1 MLLSQLSLLLA
12 LTASPPQAYVVAAAT
27 EPSAPGEVVLPSADS
42 VLATVRDAL
51 LRGRPWQA
59 SLLVAPV
66 LSDSQQR
73 SPVAVYLAATAASR
87 WGGWGEVGRLLE
99 GESWIDSLFGGQARV
114 MLARAALERGADSL
128 ALVHALAARRGLDA
142 ESEGQRL
149 LLLAGALERVDARD
163 SAAATWERS
172 AERLPLIADWLLVRA
187 AAVTDDSTARAGLY
201 ARIGA
206 RPARERMRWSEAA
219 AHERTGDLD
228 GAAERYARLGA
239 RLTALRLRIRASA
252 DSAPRAAVRRDLLA
266 VLEAGGSPAAVRDAI
281 GLLDSLFAPL
291 TPAEELS
298 VGLAAEEAGLAQRA
312 TEGFAAAFA
321 AGLGASAERYA
332 YASALSRI
340 GRHGDAAHQYNLVR
354 SPRSLAAHAAYLR
367 ARALVRDGQLV
378 EGRSA
383 LLAIGRTLASDTNA
397 ASSALY
403 LLGDLASDDG
413 ADRLARTYYRRV
425 ALRYPGSRFA
435 AASRFRAAMIELLTG
450 DPGQAGREFD
460 ELARRYPRSDEA
472 PASVYWAGRSWATA
486 GDSVAAR
493 RRWEQAAGADPV
505 SYYASLASRRLG
517 RAAWVPEQAAD
528 TFLAVPDVDS
538 TVARA
543 QLLERLGLS
552 AEARWEWDRLAR
564 ASGENAERLL
574 ATANALRAGG
584 HASQAIQLA
593 RRALARGATP
603 DARTY
608 RLIYPVVHEEALLAE
623 AAEQRIDPS
632 FVAAV
637 IRQESMFNPA
647 ATSAVGAR
655 GLMQV
660 MPDLGGRLAGTLG
673 YPVWDP
679 VLLYQPDVSLQLGSY
694 HLQELVG
701 RYDRGVEVLA
711 AYNAGASRVERW
723 VRRGGVADPEVF
735 AERIP
740 FVETRGYVRVIQR
753 NQELYRALYHWPQER
768 S

>member
-1 MLLSQLSLLLA
+1 MLLSQLTLLLA
-12 LTASPPQAYVVAAAT
+12 LATSAPQAYAVADA
-27 EPSAPGEVVLPSADS
+27 EPVTPPVSPRPSADS
-42 VLATVRDAL
+42 LLASVQDAL
-51 LRGRPWQA
+51 RRGRPWQA

-66 LSDSQQR
+66 LSDSEQR
-73 SPVAVYLAATAASR
+73 SPAAVYLAATAASR

-99 GESWIDSLFGGQARV
+99 GETWVDSLFGGVARV
-114 MLARAALERGADSL
+114 MLARAALERGADSMAL
-128 ALVHALAARRGLDA
+128 AHALSARHGRDA
-142 ESEGQRL
+142 EAEGERL
-149 LLLAGALERVDARD
+149 LLLASALERLGARD
-163 SAAATWERS
+163 SAAGVYQRA
-172 AERLPLIADWLLVRA
+172 AARLPLVADWLLMRA
-187 AAVTDDSTARAGLY
+187 AAVTDDSAGRARLY
-201 ARIGA
+201 AMVGA
-206 RPARERMRWSEAA
+206 RPARERIRWSEAA
-219 AHERTGDLD
+219 AHERIGDLD

-252 DSAPRAAVRRDLLA
+252 DSAPRAAVRRDLFA
-266 VLEAGGSPAAVRDAI
+266 VLEASGSPAAVRDAI
-281 GLLDSLFAPL
+281 GLLDSLYRPL
-291 TPAEELS
+291 TPSEELS
-298 VGLAAEEAGLAQRA
+298 VALAAEEAGLAKRA
-312 TEGFAAAFA
+312 ADGFAVTFA

-332 YASALSRI
+332 YANALSTL
-340 GRHGDAAHQYNLVR
+340 GRNGEAAFQYNLVR
-354 SPRSLAAHAAYLR
+354 TPRSLAAHAAYLR
-367 ARALVRDGQLV
+367 GRALVRDGQLT

-383 LLAIGRTLASDTNA
+383 LLEITRKLAGDTNA

-435 AASRFRAAMIELLTG
+435 VAARFRAAMIELLTG

-460 ELARRYPRSDEA
+460 ELAKRYPRSDEA
-472 PASVYWAGRSWATA
+472 PASVYWAGRSWAA
-486 GDSVAAR
+486 GGDSTAAH
-493 RRWEQAAGADPV
+493 RRWEQAAAADPL

-517 RAAWVPEQAAD
+517 RAAWVPDQAAD
-528 TFLAVPDVDS
+528 SFLAVPDVDS

-543 QLLERLGLS
+543 ELLERLGLA
-552 AEARWEWDRLAR
+552 AEARMEWDRLAR
-564 ASGENAERLL
+564 TGGESPERLL
-574 ATANALRAGG
+574 AIANALRSGG

-593 RRALARGATP
+593 RRALGRGAAP

-608 RLIYPVVHEEALLAE
+608 RLIYPVVHEDALLAE
-623 AAEQRIDPS
+623 SAEQKIDPS
-632 FVAAV
+632 FVAAL

-673 YPVWDP
+673 YPIWDP
-679 VLLYQPDVSLQLGSY
+679 VLLYQPDVSLQLGAY

-711 AYNAGASRVERW
+711 AYNAGATRVERW
-723 VRRGGVADPEVF
+723 ARRAGVADPEVF

-753 NQELYRALYHWPQER
+753 NQELYQALYHWPDR
-768 S
+768 HT

>member
-1 MLLSQLSLLLA
+1 MILSQLSLLLA
-12 LTASPPQAYVVAAAT
+12 LTTSAPQAYAVANV
-27 EPSAPGEVVLPSADS
+27 EPVAPGDPAAPAADS
-42 VLATVRDAL
+42 VLANVRDAL

-73 SPVAVYLAATAASR
+73 SPLAIYLAATAASR
-87 WGGWGEVGRLLE
+87 WGGWVEVGRLLE
-99 GESWIDSLFGGQARV
+99 GESWVDSLFGGQARV
-114 MLARAALERGADSL
+114 MLARAALERGADST
-128 ALVHALAARRGLDA
+128 ALLHALTARRGLDPG
-142 ESEGQRL
+142 SEGERL
-149 LLLAGALERVDARD
+149 LLLAAALERVDARD
-163 SAAATWERS
+163 SAAATWER
-172 AERLPLIADWLLVRA
+172 AAGRLPLVADWLLVRA
-187 AAVTDDSTARAGLY
+187 AAVTDDSTARARLY
-201 ARIGA
+201 ALIGG
-206 RPARERMRWSEAA
+206 RPARERVRWSEAA
-219 AHERTGDLD
+219 AHERTGDLE
-228 GAAERYARLGA
+228 GAADRYVLLGA

-252 DSAPRAAVRRDLLA
+252 DSAPRAAVRRDLFA
-266 VLEAGGSPAAVRDAI
+266 VLEAGGSPAAVQDAI
-281 GLLDSLFAPL
+281 GLLDSLFTPL
-291 TPAEELS
+291 TPAEEQS

-312 TEGFAAAFA
+312 TEGFTRAFA

-332 YASALSRI
+332 YANALSRL
-340 GRHGDAAHQYNLVR
+340 GRHADAAFQYNLVS
-354 SPRSLAAHAAYLR
+354 SPHSLAAHAAYLR

-383 LLAIGRTLASDTNA
+383 LLAIARTLASDTNA

-425 ALRYPGSRFA
+425 AVRYPGSRFA
-435 AASRFRAAMIELLTG
+435 VAARFRAAMIELLTG

-472 PASVYWAGRSWATA
+472 PASVYWGGRAWATA
-486 GDSVAAR
+486 GDSAAAR
-493 RRWEQAAGADPV
+493 RRWEQAADADPV

-517 RAAWVPEQAAD
+517 RSAWVPQQATD
-528 TFLAVPDVDS
+528 SFLAVADVDS

-543 QLLERLGLS
+543 QLLERLGLA
-552 AEARWEWDRLAR
+552 AEARLEWDRLAR
-564 ASGENAERLL
+564 SNDQSPERLL
-574 ATANALRAGG
+574 AIANALRSGG

-593 RRALARGATP
+593 RKALSRGAAP

-632 FVAAV
+632 FVAALV
-637 IRQESMFNPA
+637 RQESMFNPA

-660 MPDLGGRLAGTLG
+660 MPDLAGRLAGSLG

-694 HLQELVG
+694 HLQELVT

-711 AYNAGASRVERW
+711 AYNAGSSRVERW
-723 VRRGGVADPEVF
+723 VKRGGMADPEVF

-740 FVETRGYVRVIQR
+740 FVETRGYVRAIQR
-753 NQELYRALYHWPQER
+753 NQELYRALYHWPDGR
-768 S
+768 T

>member
-12 LTASPPQAYVVAAAT
+12 ITTSAPQAYAAASVT
-27 EPSAPGEVVLPSADS
+27 EPVASNAPVPTAADS
-42 VLATVRDAL
+42 VLASVRDAL

-87 WGGWGEVGRLLE
+87 WGGWGEVGHLLE
-99 GESWIDSLFGGQARV
+99 GESWVDSLFGGQARV
-114 MLARAALERGADSL
+114 MLARAALERGADSM
-128 ALVHALAARRGLDA
+128 ALLHALTARRGLDA
-142 ESEGQRL
+142 ESEGERL
-149 LLLAGALERVDARD
+149 LLLAAALERVDARD
-163 SAAATWERS
+163 SAAATWERA
-172 AERLPLIADWLLVRA
+172 AERLPLVADWLLVRA
-187 AAVTDDSTARAGLY
+187 AAVTDDSTARARLY
-201 ARIGA
+201 ALIGA
-206 RPARERMRWSEAA
+206 RPARERIRWSEAS
-219 AHERTGDLD
+219 AHERTGDLE
-228 GAAERYARLGA
+228 GAADRYVRLGA

-252 DSAPRAAVRRDLLA
+252 DSAPRAAVRRDLFA

-291 TPAEELS
+291 TPSEELS

-312 TEGFAAAFA
+312 TDGFAKAFA

-332 YASALSRI
+332 YANALGRL
-340 GRHGDAAHQYNLVR
+340 GRHGDAAFQYNLVR
-354 SPRSLAAHAAYLR
+354 SPHSLAAHAAYLR
-367 ARALVRDGQLV
+367 GRALVRDGQLV

-383 LLAIGRTLASDTNA
+383 LLAIARTLASDTNA

-425 ALRYPGSRFA
+425 AVRYPGSRFA
-435 AASRFRAAMIELLTG
+435 PAARFRAAMIELLTG

-486 GDSVAAR
+486 GDSTAAQ
-493 RRWEQAAGADPV
+493 RRWEQAADADPV

-517 RAAWVPEQAAD
+517 RAAWVPQQATD
-528 TFLAVPDVDS
+528 SFLAVPDVDS

-543 QLLERLGLS
+543 QLLERLGLA
-552 AEARWEWDRLAR
+552 AEGRLEWDRLAR
-564 ASGENAERLL
+564 SNDQSAERLL
-574 ATANALRAGG
+574 AIANALRSGG

-593 RRALARGATP
+593 RKALGRGAAP

-623 AAEQRIDPS
+623 AAEQGIDPS
-632 FVAAV
+632 FVAAL

-660 MPDLGGRLAGTLG
+660 MPDLAGRLAGSLG

-694 HLQELVG
+694 HLQELVT

-723 VRRGGVADPEVF
+723 VKRGGVTDPEVF

-753 NQELYRALYHWPQER
+753 NQELYRALYHWPDGR
-768 S
+768 T

>member
-12 LTASPPQAYVVAAAT
+12 LTASAPQAYAVA
-27 EPSAPGEVVLPSADS
+27 SAETVPAGGPAQPAADS
-42 VLATVRDAL
+42 VLASVRDAL

-73 SPVAVYLAATAASR
+73 SPIAIYLAATAASR

-99 GESWIDSLFGGQARV
+99 GESWVDSLFGGQARV
-114 MLARAALERGADSL
+114 MLARAALERGSDST
-128 ALVHALAARRGLDA
+128 ALLHALTAHRGLDA
-142 ESEGQRL
+142 ESEGERL
-149 LLLAGALERVDARD
+149 LLLAAALERLDARD
-163 SAAATWERS
+163 SAAATWER
-172 AERLPLIADWLLVRA
+172 AADRLPLVADWLLVRA
-187 AAVTDDSTARAGLY
+187 AAVTDDSTARARLY
-201 ARIGA
+201 ALIGS
-206 RPARERMRWSEAA
+206 RPARERLRWSEAA
-219 AHERTGDLD
+219 AHERTGDLE
-228 GAAERYARLGA
+228 GAADRYARLGA
-239 RLTALRLRIRASA
+239 RLTALRLRLRASA
-252 DSAPRAAVRRDLLA
+252 DSAPRAAVRRDLFA

-291 TPAEELS
+291 QPAEELS
-298 VGLAAEEAGLAQRA
+298 VGLAAEEVGLAQRA
-312 TEGFAAAFA
+312 TEGFVRAFA

-332 YASALSRI
+332 YANALGRL
-340 GRHGDAAHQYNLVR
+340 GRHGDAAFQYKLVH

-383 LLAIGRTLASDTNA
+383 LLAITRALATDTNA

-425 ALRYPGSRFA
+425 AVRYPGSRFA
-435 AASRFRAAMIELLTG
+435 APARFRAAMIELLTG

-472 PASVYWAGRSWATA
+472 PASVYWAGRAWATA
-486 GDSVAAR
+486 GDSAASR
-493 RRWEQAAGADPV
+493 RRWEQSADADPL

-517 RAAWVPEQAAD
+517 RTAGVPEQATD
-528 TFLAVPDVDS
+528 SFLAVPDVDS
-538 TVARA
+538 AVARA
-543 QLLERLGLS
+543 QLLERLGLA
-552 AEARWEWDRLAR
+552 AEARWEWERLAR
-564 ASGENAERLL
+564 SSEEKPERLL
-574 ATANALRAGG
+574 AIANALRAGG

-593 RRALARGATP
+593 RKALGRGAAP

-632 FVAAV
+632 FVAAL

-660 MPDLGGRLAGTLG
+660 MPELAVRLAVTLG

-694 HLQELVG
+694 HLQELVS

-723 VRRGGVADPEVF
+723 VKRGGVADSEVF

-753 NQELYRALYHWPQER
+753 NQELYRALYHWPDGR
-768 S
+768 T

>member
-12 LTASPPQAYVVAAAT
+12 LTTSAPQAYAVASAT
-27 EPSAPGEVVLPSADS
+27 EPVAPAATVSTSTDS
-42 VLATVRDAL
+42 VLDSVRDAL

-66 LSDSQQR
+66 LSDTQQR
-73 SPVAVYLAATAASR
+73 SPVVVYLAATAASR

-99 GESWIDSLFGGQARV
+99 GESWVDSLFGGRARV
-114 MLARAALERGADSL
+114 MLARAALERGADSAAL
-128 ALVHALAARRGLDA
+128 AHALTARRGADA
-142 ESEGQRL
+142 ESEGERL
-149 LLLAGALERVDARD
+149 LLLAAALERLDARD
-163 SAAATWERS
+163 SAAATWEQA
-172 AERLPLIADWLLVRA
+172 AERLPLVADWLLVRA
-187 AAVTDDSTARAGLY
+187 AAVNDDSTARARLY
-201 ARIGA
+201 ALIGS
-206 RPARERMRWSEAA
+206 RSARERVRWSEAA
-219 AHERTGDLD
+219 AHERTGDLE
-228 GAAERYARLGA
+228 GAADRYARLGA

-252 DSAPRAAVRRDLLA
+252 DSAPRAAVRRDLFA

-281 GLLDSLFAPL
+281 GLLDSLFTPL
-291 TPAEELS
+291 QPAEELS

-312 TEGFAAAFA
+312 TEGLAKAFA
-321 AGLGASAERYA
+321 AGLGASGERYA
-332 YASALSRI
+332 YANALARL
-340 GRHGDAAHQYNLVR
+340 GRHGDAAFQYNLVR

-367 ARALVRDGQLV
+367 ARELVRDGQLV

-383 LLAIGRTLASDTNA
+383 LLAITRTLASDSNA

-413 ADRLARTYYRRV
+413 ADRLARTYYRRA

-435 AASRFRAAMIELLTG
+435 APARFRAAMIELLTG

-460 ELARRYPRSDEA
+460 ELARRFPRSDEA
-472 PASVYWAGRSWATA
+472 PASVYWAGRAWATA
-486 GDSVAAR
+486 SDSVAAR
-493 RRWEQAAGADPV
+493 KRWEQAAAADPV

-517 RAAWVPEQAAD
+517 RTAWVPSPASD
-528 TFLAVPDVDS
+528 SFVAVPDVDS
-538 TVARA
+538 AVARA

-552 AEARWEWDRLAR
+552 AESRWEWDRLAR
-564 ASGENAERLL
+564 SRDENPERLL
-574 ATANALRAGG
+574 AIANALRAGG

-593 RRALARGATP
+593 RKALARGAAP

-632 FVAAV
+632 FVAAL

-660 MPDLGGRLAGTLG
+660 MPELAGRLAGTLG

-694 HLQELVG
+694 HLQELVS

-723 VRRGGVADPEVF
+723 VRRGGVDDPEVF

-753 NQELYRALYHWPQER
+753 NQELYRALYHWPDGR
-768 S
+768 T

>member
-12 LTASPPQAYVVAAAT
+12 LTTSAPQAYAAASVT
-27 EPSAPGEVVLPSADS
+27 EPVASSAPVPAAADS
-42 VLATVRDAL
+42 VLASVRDAL

-99 GESWIDSLFGGQARV
+99 GESWVDSLFGGQARV
-114 MLARAALERGADSL
+114 MLARAALERGADSM
-128 ALVHALAARRGLDA
+128 ALLHAMAARRGLDA
-142 ESEGQRL
+142 ESEGERL
-149 LLLAGALERVDARD
+149 LLLAAALERVDARD
-163 SAAATWERS
+163 SAAATWERA
-172 AERLPLIADWLLVRA
+172 AERLPLVADWLLVRA
-187 AAVTDDSTARAGLY
+187 AAVTDDSTARARLY
-201 ARIGA
+201 ALIGA
-206 RPARERMRWSEAA
+206 RPARERVRWSEAA
-219 AHERTGDLD
+219 AHERTGDLE
-228 GAAERYARLGA
+228 GAADRYVRLGA

-252 DSAPRAAVRRDLLA
+252 DSAPRAAVRRDLFA

-291 TPAEELS
+291 GPAEELS

-312 TEGFAAAFA
+312 TDGFAKAFA

-332 YASALSRI
+332 YANALGRL
-340 GRHGDAAHQYNLVR
+340 GRHRDAAFQYNLVR
-354 SPRSLAAHAAYLR
+354 SPHSLAAHAAYLR

-383 LLAIGRTLASDTNA
+383 LLAITRTLASDTNA

-425 ALRYPGSRFA
+425 AVRYPGSRFA
-435 AASRFRAAMIELLTG
+435 PAARFRAAMIELLTG

-460 ELARRYPRSDEA
+460 ELSRRFPRSDEA

-486 GDSVAAR
+486 GDSAAAQ
-493 RRWEQAAGADPV
+493 RRWEQAADADPV

-517 RAAWVPEQAAD
+517 RTAWVPQQATD
-528 TFLAVPDVDS
+528 SFLAVPDVDS

-543 QLLERLGLS
+543 QLLERLGLA
-552 AEARWEWDRLAR
+552 AEGRQEWDRLAR
-564 ASGENAERLL
+564 SNDQSPERLL
-574 ATANALRAGG
+574 AIANALRSGG

-593 RRALARGATP
+593 RKALGRGAAP

-623 AAEQRIDPS
+623 AAEQGIDPS
-632 FVAAV
+632 FVAAL

-660 MPDLGGRLAGTLG
+660 MPDLAGRLAGSLG

-694 HLQELVG
+694 HLQELVS

-723 VRRGGVADPEVF
+723 VKRGGVTDPEVF

-753 NQELYRALYHWPQER
+753 NQELYRALYHWPDGR
-768 S
+768 T